1 MEKKCTCERKKH
13 RSEEVKRRLVRRLSI
28 IEGQVKGVRGMI
40 EEDAYCPDVLTQ
52 ISAIGAALDSLSR
65 ELLYSHINECVAED
79 IRAGVGDA
87 PRELCEL
94 VGRLIK

>member
-1 MEKKCTCERKKH
+1 MEKKCNCERKKH
-13 RSEEVKRRLVRRLSI
+13 RSEDVKRKLLRRLSI
-28 IEGQVKGVRGMI
+28 IEGQVRGVRGMI
-40 EEDAYCPDVLTQ
+40 EEDSYCPDVLTQ

-65 ELLYSHINECVAED
+65 ELLYSHINECVTED
-79 IRAGVGDA
+79 IRAGVEDA